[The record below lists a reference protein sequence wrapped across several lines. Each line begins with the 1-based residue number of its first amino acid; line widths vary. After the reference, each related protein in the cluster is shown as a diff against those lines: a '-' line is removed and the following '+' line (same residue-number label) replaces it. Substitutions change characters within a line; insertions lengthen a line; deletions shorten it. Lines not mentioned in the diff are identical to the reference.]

1 MLRKSTLILC
11 LILTTVRS
19 LSAQTN
25 IIDSLQNIV
34 ALQRH
39 DSTELTALLSLA
51 NEFLRK
57 DFEKTNA
64 YAHQAI
70 TLASIQQNKFR
81 LANGYQY
88 LVTVNQNTGRLDSAE
103 YYLKLLASL
112 SKSGNEKLKISY
124 NHVFQ

>member
-1 MLRKSTLILC
+1 M
-11 LILTTVRS
+11 
-19 LSAQTN
+19 
-25 IIDSLQNIV
+25 QNTMINKETFKK
-34 ALQRH
+34 AFLNGLKDTFNADLK
-39 DSTELTALLSLA
+39 DSTIYQRYTVLATLLDQNLI
-51 NEFLRK
+51 E

-88 LVTVNQNTGRLDSAE
+88 LVTVNQNTGRLDSSE

-124 NHVFQ
+124 E